1 MNVRPERP
9 FWVHT
14 FGGSMCG
21 PYRTA
26 EDAGREGRQLT
37 AGGFVVWNGWTNV
50 AVSVHPPQAEEFA
63 A

>member
-1 MNVRPERP
+1 MKARPERP

-21 PYRTA
+21 PYRTVEEA
-26 EDAGREGRQLT
+26 RAEGRMLT
-37 AGGFVVWNGWTNV
+37 SAGFTVWNSWTDLV
-50 AVSVHPPQAEEFA
+50 VSCEQPQAA